1 VVIARLHV
9 ESTAVKTI
17 YVKVFSAPE
26 GSVMATEKQLLA
38 NKQNAKKEYRAKK
51 SSGKKSDAL

>member
-17 YVKVFSAPE
+17 YVKVFSAAE

-38 NKQNAKKEYRAKK
+38 NKQNAKKKKVQREKVGRA
-51 SSGKKSDAL
+51 LTR